1 MPSRNSGPSSDP
13 IADPVSATSGPLLDP
28 VLTLR
33 NISKSFG
40 GTRALTDAQLDL
52 HCGQVTALIG
62 ENGAG
67 KSTLVK
73 ILTGIYQPDSGVIQ
87 LDGSPVRINS
97 PADAQKVG
105 ISVIHQESVVFD
117 DVSVAE
123 NIFVTARPRRYGL
136 IDWREMRRRAISIL
150 AQLEATIDPATL
162 MRDLSVAEKR
172 LVQIARTLSHDSRIV
187 VMDEPTAALSHHE
200 AEDLLRIVRR
210 LREHGRAVLFISH
223 KFEEIF
229 AAADRYAV
237 YRDGIPVGTGMIAD
251 SSVNQLIT
259 LMVGRSVEQVFP
271 PRSAQIGSEVLR
283 LKGLSRKAEFAGVS
297 LTVRQ
302 GEILGI
308 YGLVGAGRSEVMQTL
323 FGLTAPDA
331 GRVLLDGSEVR
342 IRAADEAIRLRIAYV
357 PEDRRRQGAILPLNI
372 QDNIALANLQS
383 LSRFGFTNALRER
396 LTAQQWIERLQIRT
410 LGPAQRL
417 EELSGGNQQKVVL
430 AKWLQTAP
438 KILILD
444 EPTKGI
450 DVGSKAAV
458 YKVMRELVQRGL
470 AVILVSSELPEVLGM
485 ADRIAVMRRGRLRAC
500 FERAEATPEALVR
513 AATHA

>member
-1 MPSRNSGPSSDP
+1 MSSQIPGPSSDP
-13 IADPVSATSGPLLDP
+13 AASAPLSGPI
-28 VLTLR
+28 LTLR

-52 HCGQVTALIG
+52 HSGEVTALVG

-73 ILTGIYQPDSGVIQ
+73 ILTGIYQPDGGVLR

-97 PADAQKVG
+97 PADAQRLG

-136 IDWREMRRRAISIL
+136 IDWAAMRCRAAGIL
-150 AQLEATIDPATL
+150 AQLEASIDPATL
-162 MRDLSVAEKR
+162 MRELSVAQKH
-172 LVQIARTLSHDSRIV
+172 LVQIARALSHDSRIV
-187 VMDEPTAALSHHE
+187 IMDEPTAALSHHE
-200 AEDLLRIVRR
+200 TEDLLRIVRR
-210 LREHGRAVLFISH
+210 MKKDGRAVLFISH

-229 AAADRYAV
+229 AIADRYVV
-237 YRDGIPVGTGMIAD
+237 YRDGLAVGSGVTAD
-251 SSVNQLIT
+251 SSVDQLIM
-259 LMVGRSVEQVFP
+259 LMVGRPVEQVFP
-271 PRSAQIGSEVLR
+271 PSTAQIGAEVLR
-283 LKGLSRKAEFAGVS
+283 LEGLSRNAEFADVS
-297 LTVRQ
+297 LAVRQ

-308 YGLVGAGRSEVMQTL
+308 YGLVGAGRSEVMQAL
-323 FGLTAPDA
+323 FGLAIPDA
-331 GRVLLDGSEVR
+331 GRILLDGREVR
-342 IRAADEAIRLRIAYV
+342 IGSPDEAIHLRIAYV
-357 PEDRRRQGAILPLNI
+357 PEDRQRQGAILPLTI

-383 LSRFGFTNALRER
+383 LSRFGFTSAVRTR

-410 LGPAQRL
+410 TGAAQSL

-458 YKVMRELVQRGL
+458 YKVMRELVQHGL
-470 AVILVSSELPEVLGM
+470 AIILVSSELPEVLGM

-500 FERAEATPEALVR
+500 FERADATPEALVR
-513 AATHA
+513 AATDV

>member
-1 MPSRNSGPSSDP
+1 MSPSSRTYSEGGATP
-13 IADPVSATSGPLLDP
+13 ILS
-28 VLTLR
+28 LR

-40 GTRALTDAQLDL
+40 GTRALADGQLDL
-52 HCGQVTALIG
+52 HAGEVTALVG

-73 ILTGIYQPDSGVIQ
+73 ILTGIYQPDSGVIR

-97 PADAQKVG
+97 PADAQKLG

-136 IDWREMRRRAISIL
+136 IDWAGMRRRAASIL
-150 AQLEATIDPATL
+150 AQLEASIDPATL
-162 MRDLSVAEKR
+162 MRELSVAQKH
-172 LVQIARTLSHDSRIV
+172 LVQIARALSHDSRIV
-187 VMDEPTAALSHHE
+187 IMDEPTAALSHHE
-200 AEDLLRIVRR
+200 VEDLLRIVRR
-210 LREHGRAVLFISH
+210 LRADSRAVLFISH

-229 AAADRYAV
+229 AIADRYVV
-237 YRDGIPVGTGMIAD
+237 YRDGVAVGTGMIPD
-251 SSVNQLIT
+251 SSVDQLIT

-271 PRSAQIGSEVLR
+271 PRSAQIGPEVLR
-283 LKGLSRKAEFAGVS
+283 LEGLSRNAEFADVS
-297 LTVRQ
+297 LAVHQ

-308 YGLVGAGRSEVMQTL
+308 YGLVGAGRSEVMQAV

-331 GRVLLDGSEVR
+331 GRVVLDGREVR
-342 IRAADEAIRLRIAYV
+342 IGAADEAIRLRIAYV
-357 PEDRRRQGAILPLNI
+357 PEDRQRQGAILPLTI
-372 QDNIALANLQS
+372 QDNIALASLQS
-383 LSRFGFTNALRER
+383 LSRLGFTSAFQIR
-396 LTAQQWIERLQIRT
+396 LTAQEWIDRLQIRT
-410 LGPAQRL
+410 TGSAQIL

-458 YKVMRELVQRGL
+458 YKVMRELVQLGL
-470 AVILVSSELPEVLGM
+470 AIILVSSELPEVLGM
-485 ADRIAVMRRGRLRAC
+485 ADRIAVMRRGRLHACLDRAD
-500 FERAEATPEALVR
+500 ATSEALVR
-513 AATHA
+513 AATDA

>member
-1 MPSRNSGPSSDP
+1 MSGP
-13 IADPVSATSGPLLDP
+13 I
-28 VLTLR
+28 LTLR

-40 GTRALTDAQLDL
+40 GTRALSDAQLDL
-52 HCGQVTALIG
+52 HLGQVTALVG

-73 ILTGIYQPDSGVIQ
+73 ILTGIYHPDGGVIR

-97 PADAQKVG
+97 PSEAQKLG

-136 IDWREMRRRAISIL
+136 INWAQMRRRAAAIL
-150 AQLEATIDPATL
+150 AQLEASIDPVTI
-162 MRDLSVAEKR
+162 MRDLSVAQKH
-172 LVQIARTLSHDSRIV
+172 LVQIARALSHDSRIV
-187 VMDEPTAALSHHE
+187 IMDEPTAALSHHE

-210 LREHGRAVLFISH
+210 LREDGRAVLFISH

-229 AAADRYAV
+229 AIADRYAV
-237 YRDGIPVGTGMIAD
+237 YRDGIAVGVGMIGD
-251 SSVNQLIT
+251 SSVDQLIT

-271 PRSAQIGSEVLR
+271 PRSAQIGPEVLR
-283 LKGLSRKAEFAGVS
+283 LDGLSRNPEFADVS
-297 LTVRQ
+297 LALRQ

-308 YGLVGAGRSEVMQTL
+308 YGLVGAGRSEVMQAL
-323 FGLTAPDA
+323 FGLTTPDT

-342 IRAADEAIRLRIAYV
+342 IGAADEAVRLRIAYV
-357 PEDRRRQGAILPLNI
+357 PEDRQRQGAILPLTI
-372 QDNIALANLQS
+372 QDNIALPNLQS
-383 LSRFGFTNALRER
+383 LSRLGFTSALRAR
-396 LTAQQWIERLQIRT
+396 LTAQRWIERLKIRT
-410 LGPAQRL
+410 SGAAQCL

-430 AKWLQTAP
+430 ARWLETAP
-438 KILILD
+438 RILILD

-450 DVGSKAAV
+450 DIGSKAAV
-458 YKVMRELVQRGL
+458 YKVMRDLVQRGL

-500 FERAEATPEALVR
+500 FERADATPEALVR
-513 AATHA
+513 AATDT

>member
-1 MPSRNSGPSSDP
+1 MSSPISASGP
-13 IADPVSATSGPLLDP
+13 I
-28 VLTLR
+28 LTLR

-52 HCGQVTALIG
+52 YPGQVTALIG

-73 ILTGIYQPDSGVIQ
+73 ILTGIYEPDGGVIL

-97 PADAQKVG
+97 PADAQRVG
-105 ISVIHQESVVFD
+105 INAIHQESVVFD

-136 IDWREMRRRAISIL
+136 IDWDEMRRRATSIL
-150 AQLEATIDPATL
+150 AQLEANIDPTTL
-162 MRDLSVAEKR
+162 MRDLSVAQKH
-172 LVQIARTLSHDSRIV
+172 LVQIARALSHDSRIV
-187 VMDEPTAALSHHE
+187 IMDEPTAALSHHE
-200 AEDLLRIVRR
+200 AQDLLRIVRR
-210 LREHGRAVLFISH
+210 LREDGRAVLFISH

-229 AAADRYAV
+229 AIADRYAV
-237 YRDGIPVGTGMIAD
+237 YRDGIVVGEGMIDD
-251 SSVNQLIT
+251 SSVDHLIT

-271 PRSAQIGSEVLR
+271 PRSAQVGAEVLR
-283 LKGLSRKAEFAGVS
+283 LEGLSRNAEFADVN
-297 LTVRQ
+297 LTVHQ
-302 GEILGI
+302 GEILGV

-323 FGLTAPDA
+323 FGLTTPDA
-331 GRVLLDGSEVR
+331 GRVLLDGREVR
-342 IRAADEAIRLRIAYV
+342 IGAADEAIRLKIAYV
-357 PEDRRRQGAILPLNI
+357 PEDRQRQGAILPLTV

-383 LSRFGFTNALRER
+383 LSRFGFTSVLRQR
-396 LTAQQWIERLQIRT
+396 LTAQEWIERLQIRT
-410 LGPAQRL
+410 SGAAQCL

-500 FERAEATPEALVR
+500 FERADATPEALVR
-513 AATHA
+513 AATDA

>member
-1 MPSRNSGPSSDP
+1 MSLNSRTYSERVATP
-13 IADPVSATSGPLLDP
+13 ILS
-28 VLTLR
+28 LR

-52 HCGQVTALIG
+52 RPGEVTALVG

-73 ILTGIYQPDSGVIQ
+73 ILTGIYQPDGGVIR
-87 LDGSPVRINS
+87 LDGVPVRINS
-97 PADAQKVG
+97 PADAQKLG

-136 IDWREMRRRAISIL
+136 IDWAQMRRRAAAIL
-150 AQLEATIDPATL
+150 AQLEATIDPTTL
-162 MRDLSVAEKR
+162 MRELSVAQKH
-172 LVQIARTLSHDSRIV
+172 LVQIARALSHDSRIV
-187 VMDEPTAALSHHE
+187 IMDEPTAALSHHE

-210 LREHGRAVLFISH
+210 LREDGRAVLFISH
-223 KFEEIF
+223 KLEEIF
-229 AAADRYAV
+229 AIADRYAV
-237 YRDGIPVGTGMIAD
+237 YRDGIAVGAGMIAD
-251 SSVNQLIT
+251 SSADQLIT
-259 LMVGRSVEQVFP
+259 LMVGRTVEQVFP
-271 PRSAQIGSEVLR
+271 PRSAKIGPEVLR
-283 LKGLSRKAEFAGVS
+283 LERFSRNAEFTDVN

-308 YGLVGAGRSEVMQTL
+308 YGLVGAGRSEVMQAL
-323 FGLTAPDA
+323 FGLTTPDA
-331 GRVLLDGSEVR
+331 GRVLLDGREVH
-342 IRAADEAIRLRIAYV
+342 IGAADEAIRLSIAYV
-357 PEDRRRQGAILPLNI
+357 PEDRQRQGGILPLTI
-372 QDNIALANLQS
+372 QDNIALPSLQS
-383 LSRFGFTNALRER
+383 LSRRGFTSTTRMQI
-396 LTAQQWIERLQIRT
+396 TAQRWIERLQIRT
-410 LGPAQRL
+410 SGPTQNL

-458 YKVMRELVQRGL
+458 YEVMRELVQRGL

-500 FERAEATPEALVR
+500 FERADATPEALVR
-513 AATHA
+513 TATDA

>member
-1 MPSRNSGPSSDP
+1 MSSPIPDDP
-13 IADPVSATSGPLLDP
+13 TSGAPPGPILSLQ
-28 VLTLR
+28 

-40 GTRALTDAQLDL
+40 GTRALADGQLEL
-52 HCGQVTALIG
+52 HSGQVTALVG

-73 ILTGIYQPDSGVIQ
+73 ILTGIYQPDGGVIR
-87 LDGSPVRINS
+87 LDGSPVRIQS
-97 PADAQKVG
+97 PASAQQLG

-123 NIFVTARPRRYGL
+123 NIFVTARPRRHGL
-136 IDWREMRRRAISIL
+136 IDWGEMRRRAASIL
-150 AQLEATIDPATL
+150 AQLEASIDPATL
-162 MRDLSVAEKR
+162 MRDLSVAQKH
-172 LVQIARTLSHDSRIV
+172 LAQIARALSHDSRIV
-187 VMDEPTAALSHHE
+187 IMDEPTAALSHHE

-210 LREHGRAVLFISH
+210 LREDGRAVLFISH

-229 AAADRYAV
+229 AVADRYTV
-237 YRDGIPVGTGMIAD
+237 YRDGMTVGAGMISE
-251 SSVNQLIT
+251 SSVDQLIT

-271 PRSAQIGSEVLR
+271 PRAAQIGPEVLR
-283 LKGLSRKAEFAGVS
+283 LERLSRSAEFADVS
-297 LTVRQ
+297 LSVHQ

-308 YGLVGAGRSEVMQTL
+308 YGLVGAGRSEVMQAV
-323 FGLTAPDA
+323 FGLTTPDA
-331 GRVLLDGSEVR
+331 GRILLDGNEVR
-342 IRAADEAIRLRIAYV
+342 IGATDEAIRFKIAYV
-357 PEDRRRQGAILPLNI
+357 PEDRQRQGAILPLTI

-383 LSRFGFTNALRER
+383 LSRYGFTSALRTR
-396 LTAQQWIERLQIRT
+396 LTAQEWIKRLQIRT
-410 LGPAQRL
+410 AGAAQTL

-438 KILILD
+438 KVLILD

-458 YKVMRELVQRGL
+458 YEVMRELVQRGL

-500 FERAEATPEALVR
+500 FDRADATPEALVR
-513 AATHA
+513 AATDA